1 MNERKRPGL
10 FHGLIAAFVLA
21 LVWFA
26 IAIAPAALLTGCANL
41 PADPAT
47 RAAAVSNAVDTATLL
62 LDAAW
67 EHWLKHHP
75 QDDPATAEA
84 AAADPASAEAAATVA
99 GPVLDFRWGGF
110 RGGGAAEDPATQIRD
125 FRMDK
130 NGMRYVWAK
139 GDLSNWGLARESAGA
154 LICAFYFDEKE
165 QRWIGGKFDWIST
178 SRLTRSWENVYAGYN
193 GWKADPFF
201 SAARRAICIC
211 TANGRRRTNLLE
223 ESK

>member
-1 MNERKRPGL
+1 MTKR
-10 FHGLIAAFVLA
+10 IALAQALASSVVLA
-21 LVWFA
+21 LFA
-26 IAIAPAALLTGCANL
+26 LAMLVAPAALLTGCASL

-67 EHWLKHHP
+67 EHWAKHHP

-84 AAADPASAEAAATVA
+84 AAADPASTEAAATVA

-110 RGGGAAEDPATQIRD
+110 RGGGAVEDPATQIRD

-130 NGMRYVWAK
+130 NGMRYAWAK
-139 GDLSNWGLARESAGA
+139 GDLSNWGLERTSAGA

-178 SRLTRSWENVYAGYN
+178 SRLTRSWTNVREGYH
-193 GWKADPFF
+193 GWKAGPFF
-201 SAARRAICIC
+201 AAKRRAICIVS
-211 TANGRRRTNLLE
+211 ANGRQRTNLLE

>member
-41 PADPAT
+41 PADPAA

-67 EHWLKHHP
+67 EHWLKNHP

-139 GDLSNWGLARESAGA
+139 GDLGNWGLARESAGA

-178 SRLTRSWENVYAGYN
+178 SRLTRSWKNVYAGYN
-193 GWKADPFF
+193 GWKAEPFF
-201 SAARRAICIC
+201 AAKRRAICIC
-211 TANGRRRTNLLE
+211 SADGRKRTNLLE